1 MSNRSN
7 VLLGLGFTLLAGC
20 GNGSNTCVTGQSI
33 MCACA
38 SGATGAQVCQAG
50 GTYGACSCA
59 SSDGGTTAGGDGGG
73 QAGKRVFITSTAYPG
88 NFGGST
94 VAADSLA
101 AADMIC
107 QLAAQGALLGGKW
120 KAWLSAT
127 GVNAI
132 DRIADVGPWYALDGT
147 KIFNNRDN
155 LTTSPVNRLTVDEK
169 GKPSNSLPITVW
181 TGTKTGGQQ
190 GSVNC
195 INWGSSSS
203 TSSGVIGYADSPPN
217 WTDSG
222 GAAACSN
229 TEHLIC
235 FEQ

>member
-1 MSNRSN
+1 MSNLTN
-7 VLLGLGFTLLAGC
+7 VLVGLGFTLLAGC
-20 GNGSNTCVTGQSI
+20 GNSSNTCVTGQSI

-38 SGATGAQVCQAG
+38 SGATGAQVCQSN
-50 GTYGACSCA
+50 GTYGTCSCA
-59 SSDGGTTAGGDGGG
+59 SSDGGIPSGGDGGG
-73 QAGKRVFITSTAYPG
+73 QGGKRVFITSTGYPG

-120 KAWLSAT
+120 KVWLSAT

-155 LTTSPVNRLTVDEK
+155 LTTSSVNRLVVDEK
-169 GKPSNSLPITVW
+169 GKASNSLPITVW

-190 GSVNC
+190 GNSNC
-195 INWGSSSS
+195 LNWNTSSS
-203 TSSGVIGYADSPPN
+203 TYFGVNGYGDSPPY

-222 GAAACSN
+222 ATASCSN
-229 TEHLIC
+229 INHLIC

>member
-1 MSNRSN
+1 MSNLRN
-7 VLLGLGFTLLAGC
+7 VVLGLGFTLLAGC
-20 GNGSNTCVTGQSI
+20 GTSGNTCVTGQSI
-33 MCACA
+33 MCACP
-38 SGATGAQVCQAG
+38 SGATGAQVCQSG

-59 SSDGGTTAGGDGGG
+59 SGDGGIPSGGDGGQG
-73 QAGKRVFITSTAYPG
+73 GKRVFITSTAYPG
-88 NFGGST
+88 SFGGSS

-101 AADMIC
+101 AADTIC

-127 GVNAI
+127 GINAI
-132 DRIADVGPWYALDGT
+132 DRIADVGPWYALNGT

-169 GKPSNSLPITVW
+169 GQVFFSLPITVW

-190 GSVNC
+190 GTSNC
-195 INWGSSSS
+195 LNWNTASS
-203 TSSGVIGYADSPPN
+203 TSSGVNGYGDSTQN

-222 GAAACSN
+222 GMASCSN
-229 TEHLIC
+229 ANHLIC